1 MEGDSVTSEMFTATI
16 SITVNEPFTL
26 RAGSIIALIL
36 LPILTLCGLLGNLL
50 VVISVFKFK
59 QLRIVPNFFIVS
71 LAVAD
76 LLVCMVVMPLALY
89 QDINNGNWGL
99 PPWLCDVWVSL
110 DVLMS
115 TASIWNLCV
124 ISLDR
129 FLAITRP
136 HQYARRRTAFTVL
149 FAVLTTWLL
158 AAFLSIPTLLFV
170 GGHDPTQTSTCV
182 INVTPTFVIISS
194 CVAFYI
200 PCAIVLVLYW
210 RILVAA
216 RRHVLHRRRVDP
228 GIGSTSRED
237 ATASTAIDDGTT
249 NDQRFGENQPA
260 ENTNPQRKIISV
272 TRERKAALVLAIVV
286 GIFICC
292 WLPFFLVF
300 VSLGICPQCHIS
312 ITAIVIVTWLGW
324 CNSILN
330 PIIYTIFNKE
340 FRTAFR
346 KIMTC
351 TMK

>member
-1 MEGDSVTSEMFTATI
+1 MEGDSVTSEMFTTTI

-26 RAGSIIALIL
+26 RAGSIIALIV
-36 LPILTLCGLLGNLL
+36 LPILTLCGLLGNIL

-89 QDINNGNWGL
+89 QDISNGNWGL

-136 HQYARRRTAFTVL
+136 HQYARRRTAITVL
-149 FAVLTTWLL
+149 FAVFTTWLL
-158 AAFLSIPTLLFV
+158 AAFLSIPAFLFV
-170 GGHDPTQTSTCV
+170 GGHDPTQTGTCV
-182 INVTPTFVIISS
+182 IKVTPIFVIISS

-216 RRHVLHRRRVDP
+216 RRHVLHRRQVGPD
-228 GIGSTSRED
+228 IGSTGRND
-237 ATASTAIDDGTT
+237 ATASVCDGAT
-249 NDQRFGENQPA
+249 NDQRRGENQPV
-260 ENTNPQRKIISV
+260 ENSNPQGKTISV
-272 TRERKAALVLAIVV
+272 TKERKAAVDRCVSTVKLLMKKLHPADLIIDEVFLFLLISDKAI
-286 GIFICC
+286 IH
-292 WLPFFLVF
+292 W
-300 VSLGICPQCHIS
+300 H
-312 ITAIVIVTWLGW
+312 
-324 CNSILN
+324 
-330 PIIYTIFNKE
+330 
-340 FRTAFR
+340 
-346 KIMTC
+346 
-351 TMK
+351 

>member
-1 MEGDSVTSEMFTATI
+1 MEGDSVTSEMFTTTI
-16 SITVNEPFTL
+16 SITVIEPFTL
-26 RAGSIIALIL
+26 RTGSIIALII

-99 PPWLCDVWVSL
+99 PPWLCDLWVSL

-136 HQYARRRTAFTVL
+136 HQYARRRTVTMVL
-149 FAVLTTWLL
+149 FAVFTTWLL
-158 AAFLSIPTLLFV
+158 AAFLSIPAFLFV
-170 GGHDPTQTSTCV
+170 GGDPTQTNTCV
-182 INVTPTFVIISS
+182 LNLTPTFVIVGSF
-194 CVAFYI
+194 VAFYI

-216 RRHVLHRRRVDP
+216 RRHVLHRRRVGPD
-228 GIGSTSRED
+228 IGSTSRED
-237 ATASTAIDDGTT
+237 ATASTAIDDATT
-249 NDQRFGENQPA
+249 NDQLYKVQIPTA
-260 ENTNPQRKIISV
+260 DVDLLSV
-272 TRERKAALVLAIVV
+272 TDIDVR
-286 GIFICC
+286 
-292 WLPFFLVF
+292 
-300 VSLGICPQCHIS
+300 Q
-312 ITAIVIVTWLGW
+312 
-324 CNSILN
+324 N
-330 PIIYTIFNKE
+330 
-340 FRTAFR
+340 
-346 KIMTC
+346 
-351 TMK
+351 

>member
-1 MEGDSVTSEMFTATI
+1 MFTTTA
-16 SITVNEPFTL
+16 STVNEPFTL
-26 RAGSIIALIL
+26 RAGSIIALVI
-36 LPILTLCGLLGNLL
+36 LPILTLCGLFGNLL

-59 QLRIVPNFFIVS
+59 QLRIVPNVFIVS

-89 QDINNGNWGL
+89 QDISNGNWGL

-210 RILVAA
+210 RILFAA
-216 RRHVLHRRRVDP
+216 RRHVLHRRRVGPDT
-228 GIGSTSRED
+228 GSTSRED
-237 ATASTAIDDGTT
+237 ASLQMLLKSRNIFLISE
-249 NDQRFGENQPA
+249 FG
-260 ENTNPQRKIISV
+260 RKLSHCLLL
-272 TRERKAALVLAIVV
+272 K
-286 GIFICC
+286 
-292 WLPFFLVF
+292 F
-300 VSLGICPQCHIS
+300 VN
-312 ITAIVIVTWLGW
+312 V
-324 CNSILN
+324 
-330 PIIYTIFNKE
+330 
-340 FRTAFR
+340 
-346 KIMTC
+346 
-351 TMK
+351 